1 MNKKTDSESATNPRA
16 TLWKNAT
23 ASLSLMLLGGGIALG
38 GNYLLNTPQS
48 LFARTLNNADEGS
61 NTLVA
66 QADVTAQAQEVA
78 VVPQNFVTNVVNNVG
93 SAVVRINAS
102 RTVEAQLPEAFNDP
116 FFRRFFG
123 SQIPNVPDR
132 QVQRGTGSGFIVSSD
147 GLILTNAH
155 VVDGADRVTVTL
167 KDGRTIEGRVMGK
180 DNLTDM
186 AVVKIEEEGL
196 PTISFG
202 DSDELQIGEYAIAI
216 GNPLGLDNTVTTGII
231 SATGRN
237 SAQIGV
243 GDKRIDFIQTDAAI
257 NPGNSGGPL
266 LNAKGEVIGIN
277 TAILRNAQ
285 GLGFAIPI
293 NTARNIAEQ
302 LIANGKVEHPF
313 LGISMTPITAEVATQ
328 LKTRFDLDA
337 TEDEGILIVS
347 VMPNSPAAKAGLRQ
361 GDIVRVIAE
370 KEVNTPVDVQKIVE
384 KSQVGETLALEVLR
398 QNDNLALNIEVG
410 VLPDS

>member
-1 MNKKTDSESATNPRA
+1 MNKKFDSESSATSKA
-16 TLWKNAT
+16 SLWKNAT
-23 ASLSLMLLGGGIALG
+23 ASLSLMVLGGGIALG

-48 LFARTLNNADEGS
+48 LFASTPSRK
-61 NTLVA
+61 LVA
-66 QADVTAQAQEVA
+66 QVETPAKASEVA
-78 VVPQNFVTNVVNNVG
+78 IVPQNFVTDVVNNVG

-186 AVVKIEEEGL
+186 AVVKIEEENL

-202 DSDELQIGEYAIAI
+202 DSDQLQIGEYAIAI

-293 NTARNIAEQ
+293 NTARDIAEQ

-313 LGISMTPITAEVATQ
+313 LGISMTPITAEVAAQ
-328 LKTRFDLDA
+328 LKSRFNLEA
-337 TEDEGILIVS
+337 TEDDGILIVG
-347 VMPNSPAAKAGLRQ
+347 VMPNSPAARAGLQQ
-361 GDIVRVIAE
+361 GDIVRAISQKDVS
-370 KEVNTPVDVQKIVE
+370 TPVDVQKIVE
-384 KSQVGETLALEVLR
+384 KTQVGEILALQVLR
-398 QNDNLALNIEVG
+398 QNSNLDLSIEVG
-410 VLPDS
+410 ILPDN

>member
-1 MNKKTDSESATNPRA
+1 MNKKFDSESSATSKA
-16 TLWKNAT
+16 SLWKNAT
-23 ASLSLMLLGGGIALG
+23 ASLSLMVLGGGIALG

-48 LFARTLNNADEGS
+48 LFASTPSRK
-61 NTLVA
+61 LVA
-66 QADVTAQAQEVA
+66 QVETPAKASEVA
-78 VVPQNFVTNVVNNVG
+78 IVPQNFVTDVVNNVG

-186 AVVKIEEEGL
+186 AVVKIEEENL

-202 DSDELQIGEYAIAI
+202 DSDQLQIGEYAIAI

-293 NTARNIAEQ
+293 NTARDIAEQ

-313 LGISMTPITAEVATQ
+313 LGLSMTPITAEVAAQ
-328 LKTRFDLDA
+328 LKSRFNLEA
-337 TEDEGILIVS
+337 TEDDGILIVG
-347 VMPNSPAAKAGLRQ
+347 VMPNSPAARAGLQQ
-361 GDIVRVIAE
+361 GDIVRAISQKDVS
-370 KEVNTPVDVQKIVE
+370 TPVDVQKIVE
-384 KSQVGETLALEVLR
+384 KTQVGEILALQVLR
-398 QNDNLALNIEVG
+398 QNSNLDLSIEVG
-410 VLPDS
+410 ILPDN